1 MGKLAIVFPG
11 IGYTADKPLL
21 HYARQIA
28 AEQGYEVRLIS
39 YTGFPKKI
47 LGDRDKM
54 AESYRIAKS
63 QAKAQLAQIDLSR
76 CDDLLL
82 IGKSIGTILA
92 AKLAD
97 KCFAFCVR
105 LLLYTPM
112 EETFRYPLENAVV
125 FTGSEDPWVGGAE
138 SRIPTLCRENKIP
151 CFVIPGANHS
161 LECGDVLK
169 DIQTLRMVMEETER
183 FLAGAIPYDHSSSG
197 REELP

>member
-1 MGKLAIVFPG
+1 MEKLAIVFPG
-11 IGYTADKPLL
+11 IGYTSDKPLL
-21 HYARQIA
+21 HYARRIA
-28 AEQGYEVRLIS
+28 AELGYEVRLIS

-47 LGDRDKM
+47 LGDREKM

-63 QAKAQLAQIDLSR
+63 QTKAQLAKIDLSR

-97 KCFAFCVR
+97 KSSADRVR
-105 LLLYTPM
+105 LVLYTPM
-112 EETFRYPLENAVV
+112 EDTFRYSLKNAVV

-138 SRIPTLCRENKIP
+138 SRIPALCEEKQIP

-161 LECGDVLK
+161 LECGSVLQ
-169 DIQTLRMVMEETER
+169 DIHTLHGVMEETIR
-183 FLAGAIPYDHSSSG
+183 FLADAV
-197 REELP
+197 R